1 MSTFMANKGNI
12 VRKWY
17 VLDAAGKPLGKT
29 AAAAATLLRGKHKPD
44 YTPHADCGDFVII
57 INAEKA
63 VLTGKKLEQKYYR
76 THSGWVGG
84 LKETKYRML
93 MQEKPEL
100 AMKLAVRG
108 MMPRNIITKDSLTR
122 LKVYPRPRAYPR
134 RTEARTVGRRIRR
147 SETMYKSKK
156 PYHYGTGRRKS
167 SVARV
172 RLFPNGT
179 GAITINGR
187 DIDDYFGL
195 ETLKLIVRQPL
206 DTTDTLGKVDIV
218 ATVSGGGVTG
228 QAGAIRHGISPRS
241 AADERRVPPRS

>member
-29 AAAAATLLRGKHKPD
+29 AAAAANLLRGKLKPE

-84 LKETKYRML
+84 LKEVKYRTL
-93 MQEKPEL
+93 MQNRSEL

-108 MMPRNIITKDSLTR
+108 MMPRNVISKDSMSR
-122 LKVYPRPRAYPR
+122 LKIYRGGEHEHA
-134 RTEARTVGRRIRR
+134 AQ
-147 SETMYKSKK
+147 K
-156 PYHYGTGRRKS
+156 PELW
-167 SVARV
+167 A
-172 RLFPNGT
+172 L
-179 GAITINGR
+179 
-187 DIDDYFGL
+187 
-195 ETLKLIVRQPL
+195 
-206 DTTDTLGKVDIV
+206 
-218 ATVSGGGVTG
+218 
-228 QAGAIRHGISPRS
+228 
-241 AADERRVPPRS
+241 